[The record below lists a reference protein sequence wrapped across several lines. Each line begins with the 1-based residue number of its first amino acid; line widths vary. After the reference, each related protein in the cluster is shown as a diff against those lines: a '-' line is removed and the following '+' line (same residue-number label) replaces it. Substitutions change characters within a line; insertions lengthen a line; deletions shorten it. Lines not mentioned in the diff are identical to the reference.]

1 MILPDVLNTMLM
13 GLIFMVILVTVV
25 RPLLL
30 NVVGNPVF
38 SDAEQQ
44 QMLDV
49 VHQELARV
57 AYEEETKR
65 AHQIRYQQ
73 LLIELPPRLQPK
85 PVVQAEPEPEE
96 HADAAAD
103 SSVVDATAHGD
114 GTTEAVADSVPA
126 VDANG
131 QPMASDA
138 AQTNAAQAGS
148 ADAAAPEEALA
159 AGEIEIREGET
170 LAEIK
175 ERMKREQKNAK
186 KPVIPPELLNNAKSY
201 EDKVGVVRMVVH
213 QDQSRVAAVI
223 RGMIETK

>member
-1 MILPDVLNTMLM
+1 MILPDVLNTLLM
-13 GLIFMVILVTVV
+13 GLIFMVILVTVI

-30 NVVGNPVF
+30 NVVGNHVYGQT
-38 SDAEQQ
+38 EQQ
-44 QMLDV
+44 EMLDA
-49 VHQELARV
+49 VHHELARV
-57 AYEEETKR
+57 SYEEESRR

-85 PVVQAEPEPEE
+85 LVVQAEPEPEQPT
-96 HADAAAD
+96 DAAPD
-103 SSVVDATAHGD
+103 STVATD
-114 GTTEAVADSVPA
+114 GTTDAGADSVPA

-131 QPMASDA
+131 QPMAND
-138 AQTNAAQAGS
+138 AAQAGS

>member
-1 MILPDVLNTMLM
+1 MILPDVLNTLLM
-13 GLIFMVILVTVV
+13 GLIFMVILVTVI

-30 NVVGNPVF
+30 NVVGNPVYGH
-38 SDAEQQ
+38 AEQQ
-44 QMLDV
+44 EMLDA
-49 VHQELARV
+49 VHHELARV
-57 AYEEETKR
+57 SYEEESKR
-65 AHQIRYQQ
+65 ANQIRYQQ

-85 PVVQAEPEPEE
+85 PVVQAEPEQP
-96 HADAAAD
+96 ADAAPD
-103 SSVVDATAHGD
+103 SAVTTDGATDAG
-114 GTTEAVADSVPA
+114 ADSVPA

-131 QPMASDA
+131 QPVASDA
-138 AQTNAAQAGS
+138 AQGAS
-148 ADAAAPEEALA
+148 ADLGVPEEALA
-159 AGEIEIREGET
+159 EGEIEIREGET